1 MGRVAHARR
10 GTGDGRPATP
20 ERLRIRVASPA
31 GLPLRAPSAPD
42 IRQHDPPRRGGP
54 GGAVC
59 RACRLRHG
67 QVFRCHLPRSAT
79 GTRLGTCSR
88 CGSPR
93 AHRSPLAG
101 TRVSAVGS
109 AAHLRHRC
117 TAHRGG
123 AIQRRLAAEHGRAV
137 VALGAAGRPASLLF
151 RTRFS
156 HCTGEHRRTHGA
168 SGAALLSPP
177 CPARRCLGWRLWA
190 PERAHARHRRRL
202 RPADTSH
209 LRGLLRR
216 EARVAVGLRLCAP
229 LRRRSGR
236 SNLAMVV
243 PAAGDTRAT
252 HCRHLRVAAAR
263 AHLHVSAV
271 QLHHT
276 HRPPGA
282 HAMKPLEILTQALE
296 LIAALAAAP
305 LFLGWVNQCRA
316 WLQNRRAPSIW
327 LPYRGIRKLFH
338 KDAVIAENASRLFRV
353 APYIV
358 FGAMVVAAGIIPSM
372 GTRLPF
378 TAAAD
383 AIALVGLLATA
394 RVFLS
399 LAAIDIGT
407 AFGTLGARRE
417 MMVGFLA
424 EPALLMVIFVA
435 SIISA
440 TTALPAIAENLA
452 TQTLGLY
459 PSLAFTAVAFT
470 LILLAENARI
480 PIDNPATHL
489 ELTMIHEAMV
499 LEYSA
504 RHLAL
509 MEWAAS
515 LKLFNYA
522 CIGFALFLP
531 WGISTGAGGPLSL
544 LASIPLLAVKLT
556 VTGAALAFIET
567 ISAKLRVFRAP
578 EFLAIAFM
586 LAVLGVLV
594 HLLLGD

>member
-1 MGRVAHARR
+1 MK
-10 GTGDGRPATP
+10 
-20 ERLRIRVASPA
+20 
-31 GLPLRAPSAPD
+31 
-42 IRQHDPPRRGGP
+42 
-54 GGAVC
+54 
-59 RACRLRHG
+59 
-67 QVFRCHLPRSAT
+67 
-79 GTRLGTCSR
+79 
-88 CGSPR
+88 
-93 AHRSPLAG
+93 
-101 TRVSAVGS
+101 
-109 AAHLRHRC
+109 
-117 TAHRGG
+117 
-123 AIQRRLAAEHGRAV
+123 AI
-137 VALGAAGRPASLLF
+137 
-151 RTRFS
+151 
-156 HCTGEHRRTHGA
+156 
-168 SGAALLSPP
+168 
-177 CPARRCLGWRLWA
+177 
-190 PERAHARHRRRL
+190 
-202 RPADTSH
+202 
-209 LRGLLRR
+209 
-216 EARVAVGLRLCAP
+216 
-229 LRRRSGR
+229 
-236 SNLAMVV
+236 
-243 PAAGDTRAT
+243 
-252 HCRHLRVAAAR
+252 
-263 AHLHVSAV
+263 
-271 QLHHT
+271 
-276 HRPPGA
+276 
-282 HAMKPLEILTQALE
+282 EILTQALE

-316 WLQNRRAPSIW
+316 WLQNRRAPSVW

-338 KDAVIAENASRLFRV
+338 KDAVIAENASPLFRA

-358 FGAMVVAAGIIPSM
+358 FGAMMVAAGIIPSM

-378 TAAAD
+378 TIAAD

-399 LAAIDIGT
+399 LAAMDIGT

-459 PSLAFTAVAFT
+459 PSLAFTAIAFT
-470 LILLAENARI
+470 LILLAENARL

-531 WGISTGAGGPLSL
+531 WGISTGTGGPLSL
-544 LASIPLLAVKLT
+544 VASIPVLAAKLT
-556 VTGAALAFIET
+556 VTGAVLAFIET

-578 EFLAIAFM
+578 EFLAIAFI
-586 LAVLGVLV
+586 LAVLGLLV
-594 HLLLGD
+594 HLLLGA